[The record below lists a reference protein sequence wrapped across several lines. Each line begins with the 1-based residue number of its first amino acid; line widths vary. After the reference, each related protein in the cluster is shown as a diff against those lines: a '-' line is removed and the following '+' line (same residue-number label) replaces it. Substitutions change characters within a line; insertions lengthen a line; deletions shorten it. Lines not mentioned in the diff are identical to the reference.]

1 MESNVTETE
10 PGRNI
15 LDHHAHRQI
24 PVSSNSLWESLQ
36 SALPGIHLAY
46 LYLENF
52 TRAVVKGMRSS
63 FPADTFTEQSLLD
76 LVTAQPCHQWISLP
90 LKETPLGK
98 HVHLL
103 RLPCGDHRESA
114 LLLEWDGGVP
124 DKMLLRE
131 LQWCCL
137 ALGFAYG
144 QERLGMKLRNSQN
157 LVNYQLIYLESIEW
171 LKSVDR
177 QDLQFYRHLLERMR
191 LLTDADAVDLLSDDL
206 PVNAGEEGVGRGMDN
221 TTREALLHWLEQHK
235 RDPVDSHF
243 LNYLSSGDSELKSLA
258 FEHVLIASFNHI
270 SFTSRGHLVLVRSK
284 KKSPFSAVEEMYIN
298 QYLSLAANTLERNTL
313 LNEVEQRNQ
322 LLLEEQSKQQ
332 ALIEKLQTAQNQLLQ
347 SEKMASIGQLAAG
360 VAHEINNPI
369 GYVMSNLSTL
379 GQYVQTLWQAFGEL
393 SDQYKQDVSDSAAA
407 VLGTLQEK
415 FDLEYLREDL
425 DSLLRETREGTDR
438 VKRIVQDLKDFSRA
452 DSGEFQVVDLVKCIE
467 KTLNIVH
474 NELKY
479 KAEVV
484 CEFDELPLVEMVESQ
499 VSQVI
504 MNLLVNAAHAIESR
518 GTITIT
524 ARLQRQQMI
533 CVSVT
538 DTGSGIKPEYQS
550 KIFDPFFTSKPV
562 GKGTGLGLSISYGI
576 MQRHHGRI
584 EFTTE
589 VGKGTTFFLYL
600 PVSQPQKDE
609 AR

>member
-1 MESNVTETE
+1 MTENE

-15 LDHHAHRQI
+15 LGHHAQRKI
-24 PVSSNSLWESLQ
+24 PFSSNSLWESLHT
-36 SALPGIHLAY
+36 ALPDIHLAY

-63 FPADTFTEQSLLD
+63 FPAESFTEQSLLD
-76 LVTAQPCHQWISLP
+76 LIVAQPRYQWVALP
-90 LKETPLGK
+90 VESSPLGK
-98 HVHLL
+98 PLHSL
-103 RLPCGDHRESA
+103 RLPCGDHRESV
-114 LLLEWDGGVP
+114 LLLEYNGSVP
-124 DKMLLRE
+124 DKMLLSE
-131 LQWCCL
+131 LQWYCL

-144 QERLGMKLRNSQN
+144 QEGLGMKLRNSQN

-206 PVNAGEEGVGRGMDN
+206 PLNAGDAGVGRGMDDA
-221 TTREALLHWLEQHK
+221 TRDALVRWLECHK
-235 RDPVDSHF
+235 HDPIESHF
-243 LNYLSSGDSELKSLA
+243 LNHLSSVESELKDLA

-270 SFTSRGHLVLVRSK
+270 SFTSRGHLVLVRNK
-284 KKSPFSAVEEMYIN
+284 NKPPFSAVEEMYIS

-322 LLLEEQSKQQ
+322 LLLEQQSKQQ

-393 SDQYKQDVSDSAAA
+393 SDQYKQDMSDSAAA

-499 VSQVI
+499 ISQVI
-504 MNLLVNAAHAIESR
+504 MNLLVNAAHAIENR

-524 ARLQRQQMI
+524 ARLQGQHMI
-533 CVSVT
+533 RVSVA

-609 AR
+609 EA